1 MHAMNATET
10 IQTVI
15 VAIVIACAVA
25 YASWRSYKA
34 LTAKG
39 DACTGCPLKD
49 SCKKGRRNRK
59 E

>member
-1 MHAMNATET
+1 MNATET